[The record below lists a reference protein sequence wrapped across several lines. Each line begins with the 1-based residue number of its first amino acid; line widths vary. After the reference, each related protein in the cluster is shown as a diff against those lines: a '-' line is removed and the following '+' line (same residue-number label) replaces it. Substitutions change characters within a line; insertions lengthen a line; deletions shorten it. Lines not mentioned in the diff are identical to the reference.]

1 MFESSGENIN
11 QAGLDSM
18 NQDIDQLKR
27 EIRNLFHLK
36 QDRMILGEG
45 EIIDDEGEEG
55 QIHLRVTDDGVRLL
69 IKAGGQWFKFKP
81 EEEE

>member
-11 QAGLDSM
+11 QDNITADMDSV
-18 NQDIDQLKR
+18 KR
-27 EIRNLFHLK
+27 EVRNLSHIK
-36 QDRMILGEG
+36 QDKLIVGEG
-45 EIIDDEGEEG
+45 DLVADEGSSGEM
-55 QIHLRVTDDGVRLL
+55 HLRVTDDGVRLL

>member
-45 EIIDDEGEEG
+45 EIIDGEGEEG
-55 QIHLRVTDDGVRLL
+55 QIQLRVTDEGVRLL

-81 EEEE
+81 VEEE